1 MAALM
6 IGHGQK
12 IHSRLARWSGR
23 LALFSAALTI
33 AGVVL
38 HRLTSFPTPVAIN
51 LFAVSAVG
59 LALAVLLGLLSL
71 FGIWRK
77 GYAGASTALLGIVL
91 PLLLLA
97 WPLAFLPALFKLP
110 RINDITTD
118 WSTAPRFEALASQ
131 RALGAKPTSHPGE
144 PVTALQQAG
153 YPDLRGI
160 TIDRSTEETF
170 ELVEEAVRKLRW
182 RVAASEAPTPKV
194 GRPGTIEATDQTLLL
209 GFPDDIVIR
218 VSGTNQRSRI
228 DVRSASRYGQFDFGQ
243 NATRIRRFYGEV
255 QAQIDATLP
264 TTVAG
269 RRRLRTTRGA
279 AMMKRLKERDSS
291 KAAPRTP
298 RDRAPSS
305 AQRERAPKET
315 QR

>member
-1 MAALM
+1 M
-6 IGHGQK
+6 IEHGQK

-23 LALFSAALTI
+23 LALFFAGLTLV
-33 AGVVL
+33 GVLL

-51 LFAVSAVG
+51 VFAVSAVG

-71 FGIWRK
+71 IGIWRK
-77 GYAGASTALLGIVL
+77 GYAGASTAFLGIVL
-91 PLLLLA
+91 PLLFLG
-97 WPLAFLPALFKLP
+97 WPLTFVPALLKLP
-110 RINDITTD
+110 QINDITTD
-118 WSTAPRFEALASQ
+118 WSSPPRFEALASQ
-131 RALGAKPTSHPGE
+131 RAAGAKPTAYPGE
-144 PVTALQQAG
+144 AVATQQQAG

-160 TIDRSTEETF
+160 TIERSTEETF

-182 RVAASEAPTPKV
+182 KVAASEAPTPKV
-194 GRPGTIEATDQTLLL
+194 GRPGTLEATAQTLLL
-209 GFPDDIVIR
+209 VFPDDVVIR
-218 VSGTNQRSRI
+218 VSVPNQLSRI
-228 DVRSASRYGQFDFGQ
+228 DLRSASRYGLFDFGQ

-279 AMMKRLKERDSS
+279 AMMKRLKERELP